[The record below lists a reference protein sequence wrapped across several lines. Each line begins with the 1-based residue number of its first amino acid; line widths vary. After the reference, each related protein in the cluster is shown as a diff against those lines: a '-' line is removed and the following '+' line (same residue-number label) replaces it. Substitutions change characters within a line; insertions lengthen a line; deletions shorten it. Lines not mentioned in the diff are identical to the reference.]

1 MQRSFE
7 EMVAEAEAA
16 PVKGW
21 DSGWLDGR
29 ATEQRPSWGY
39 ARLMAARMATAT
51 AAAALR
57 GQRYLHKDETSGG
70 TGSRG
75 AQGPDSAPASSPE
88 LIRTRARG

>member
-1 MQRSFE
+1 
-7 EMVAEAEAA
+7 
-16 PVKGW
+16 
-21 DSGWLDGR
+21 
-29 ATEQRPSWGY
+29 
-39 ARLMAARMATAT
+39 MAARMATAT